1 MNHFLKIMLCAALLC
16 TTFAETAQ
24 ARNNR
29 VRQQRTYMIGVA
41 VSFVDSTVFITDMQ
55 AVDSVTIQRRTHF
68 LMDRQAYS
76 RQLQHYLEAQK
87 KGQHLVTS
95 ICFGNKKKKM
105 ERRYLAIHKR
115 YSKRND
121 LRITLIDQS
130 QFRFHA
136 EEYTEQATVETVQ
149 KAMKAKKKK
158 KK

>member
-1 MNHFLKIMLCAALLC
+1 MRINNIGKTALAGALAALL
-16 TTFAETAQ
+16 
-24 ARNNR
+24 
-29 VRQQRTYMIGVA
+29 
-41 VSFVDSTVFITDMQ
+41 VSSCAGRRHDNGHGEGRQ

-136 EEYTEQATVETVQ
+136 EEYIEQATVETVQ